1 MVRIIT
7 DSAADFEPQE
17 LAEKKI
23 ECINIKVSFG
33 DTEYL
38 ENETLSKTQFYSL
51 LETEEEAPKT
61 AQPSPYAYECAF
73 KNAMEAGDEAIII
86 TLSSAISGT
95 YQTVC
100 LIKEDVGFENGYV
113 FDSLNATGGQRIL
126 VEEAVR
132 LRDAGKTAREIYDAL
147 SALREKIVLYACVDT
162 LEYLHRGG
170 RISGA
175 AYAVGSLANI
185 KPIIRVSEQGTIEV
199 PGKMIGMRKGMHYL
213 MGKLTEIPRDE
224 NAAFYVMYTHN
235 RKNGE
240 ILAQELGKK
249 GITVPDNHI
258 INVGAAIGAHVGPNA
273 CGLVYVKAD

>member
-17 LAEKKI
+17 LEKMQVT
-23 ECINIKVSFG
+23 CINIRVSFG

-38 ENETLSKTQFYSL
+38 ENETLSKTQFYNL
-51 LETEEEAPKT
+51 LETESESPKT
-61 AQPSPYAYECAF
+61 AQPSPYTYECAF
-73 KNAMEAGDEAIII
+73 KEAMEAGDEAIII

-95 YQTVC
+95 YQTVRMI
-100 LIKEDVGFENGYV
+100 LEDIGFEKGYLI
-113 FDSLNATGGQRIL
+113 DSLNATGGQRIL

-132 LRDAGKTAREIYDAL
+132 LRDEGKSAVEIRDAIL
-147 SALREKIVLYACVDT
+147 ALRERIVLYACVDT

-224 NAAFYVMYTHN
+224 NAPFYVMYTHN

-249 GITVPDNHI
+249 GITVSDNHI

-273 CGLVYVKAD
+273 CGLVYVKAQ